1 MENSFSLSKADQKIM
16 KNAMR
21 LSFWIGV
28 LMLFIKGYAYYI
40 TSSVA
45 IFSDAAETIIHIIAV
60 GFAYYSMRLSLKP
73 PDADHL
79 YGHDK
84 INFFSAGFE
93 GAMIII
99 AALLIIHESIDKII
113 NGLEI
118 SQIDEGIIFIFL
130 ATTINA
136 LLSYYLI
143 RKGRKYQSIILES
156 NGKHILTDCITSIA
170 VIFAL
175 ILVKLTGI
183 IYFDPLIALLAA
195 GNILFIGSKLIK
207 KSISGLMDQVDPKL
221 NHKIKKCIDDS
232 TKEQNVFYH
241 NLKHRMTGYKLN
253 IEFHILFPKEIS
265 LKEAH
270 EIASKIEADIKKQL
284 DIQSDIVT
292 HLEPKKEHDKIHK
305 KYGLSI

>member
-1 MENSFSLSKADQKIM
+1 METPFSLSKTDQKNM

-21 LSFWIGV
+21 LSFLIGI

-40 TSSVA
+40 TKSVA
-45 IFSDAAETIIHIIAV
+45 IFSDAAETIIHVIAV

-73 PDADHL
+73 PDANHL

-99 AALLIIHESIDKII
+99 AALLIIYESIDKFI

-118 SQIDEGIIFIFL
+118 AQIDTGIIFIFL
-130 ATTINA
+130 ATCINA
-136 LLSYYLI
+136 LLSFYLMM
-143 RKGRKYQSIILES
+143 KGKKYKSIILEA
-156 NGKHILTDCITSIA
+156 NGHHIFTDCITSIA

-183 IYFDPLIALLAA
+183 IYFDPIMALLAA
-195 GNILFIGSKLIK
+195 GNILYIGSKLIK
-207 KSISGLMDQVDPKL
+207 KSVNGLMDHANPYL
-221 NHKIKKCIDDS
+221 NKKIKELIDDA
-232 TKEQNVFYH
+232 TKEQQVDYH

-265 LKEAH
+265 LKDAH
-270 EIASKIEADIKKQL
+270 EIASKIESYVKEQL
-284 DIQSDIVT
+284 EMQTDIVT